1 LRALLLLE
9 DGAMSWMDDAMKDL
23 RPWIGRVRTVEDDVG
38 LMAMRRAAGTFNM
51 DPEGIGRGTALPP
64 HWFTLVGVETVQQ
77 KEIGPDGHANKG
89 VVLPPIPMPRRM
101 GAGRRVKVTG
111 LLKAGEPAVK
121 KAEVVDIV
129 PKSGRSGDIFV
140 LTMRN
145 TYEQAGKQIA
155 VDEFDAI
162 YRPAVPPGQKTTAT
176 VATQARA
183 DQAWSDKTPLSNALN
198 FRYSAL
204 TWNAHRIH
212 YDGDYTRSEEGYPAL
227 VSNGGLS
234 MHLMV
239 DAALRHAK
247 GTLTGY
253 TARLVHPL
261 WVGDLIDVRGEQQQA
276 DGKLKIWAADKNG
289 VLCGEM
295 ELEFKA

>member
-1 LRALLLLE
+1 M
-9 DGAMSWMDDAMKDL
+9 GWMDDAMMTLK
-23 RPWIGRVRTVEDDVG
+23 PWIGRVRTTEDDVG
-38 LMAMRRAAGTFNM
+38 LMAMRRAASTFNV
-51 DPEGIGRGTALPP
+51 DPDTITKGVELPP
-64 HWFTLVGVETVQQ
+64 HWFALIGVEPVLQS
-77 KEIGPDGHANKG
+77 EIGPDGHANKG

-101 GAGRRVKVTG
+101 GAGRRVRVTG
-111 LLKAGEPAVK
+111 RLRAGEPAVK

-145 TYEQAGKQIA
+145 TYEQGGKTIA
-155 VDEFDAI
+155 IDEADAI

-176 VATQARA
+176 VPHKART
-183 DQAWSDKTPLSNALN
+183 DHAWHETTHLSNTLN
-198 FRYSAL
+198 FRYGAL

-212 YDGDYTRSEEGYPAL
+212 YDGEYTRGEEGYPAI

-239 DAALRHAK
+239 DAALKHGK
-247 GTLTGY
+247 GTLTGC

-261 WVGDLIDVRGEQQQA
+261 WVGDLIEVRGEDLT
-276 DGKLKIWAADKNG
+276 DGKMRIWASDKNG
-289 VLCGEM
+289 TLCGEM
-295 ELEFKA
+295 DLEFTP

>member
-1 LRALLLLE
+1 MT
-9 DGAMSWMDDAMKDL
+9 GWMDKAMEEL
-23 RPWIGRVRTVEDDVG
+23 RPWIGRVRAVEDDVG
-38 LMAMRRAAGTFNM
+38 LMAVRRAAGTFDL
-51 DPEGIGRGTALPP
+51 DPESFRKGSELPP
-64 HWFTLVGVETVQQ
+64 HWFSFVGVEAVRQG
-77 KEIGPDGHANKG
+77 EIGPDGHAKKG
-89 VVLPPIPMPRRM
+89 IVLPPIPMPRRM
-101 GAGRRVKVTG
+101 GAGRRVKVMG
-111 LLKAGEPAVK
+111 RLRAGEPAVK

-129 PKSGRSGDIFV
+129 PKTGRSGEIFV
-140 LTMRN
+140 LTMRHS
-145 TYEQAGKQIA
+145 YEQAGKTVAI
-155 VDEFDAI
+155 DEHDAI
-162 YRPAVPPGQKTTAT
+162 YRPAVPPGQKTTQT
-176 VATQARA
+176 VAQQARS
-183 DQAWSDKTPLSNALN
+183 DHSWSDRTPLTNTLN
-198 FRYSAL
+198 FRYSSL

-239 DAALRHAK
+239 DAALKHGK

-261 WVGDLIDVRGEQQQA
+261 WVGDFIEVRGEDQK

-295 ELEFKA
+295 DLEFAP

>member
-1 LRALLLLE
+1 
-9 DGAMSWMDDAMKDL
+9 MSWMDDAMKDL

-38 LMAMRRAAGTFNM
+38 LMAMRRAAGTFDM
-51 DPEGIGRGTALPP
+51 DPEGIGRGTELPP
-64 HWFTLVGVETVQQ
+64 HWFTLVGVETVRQ

-101 GAGRRVKVTG
+101 GAGRRVKVMG
-111 LLKAGEPAVK
+111 RLKAGEPALK
-121 KAEVVDIV
+121 KAEVVNIV

-145 TYEQAGKQIA
+145 TYEQAGRTIA

-176 VATQARA
+176 VATQARS
-183 DQAWSDKTPLSNALN
+183 DQAWSDKTPLTNALN

-261 WVGDLIDVRGEQQQA
+261 WVGDLIDVRGEPQQA
-276 DGKLKIWAADKNG
+276 DGRLKIWAADKNG

-295 ELEFKA
+295 DLEFKA

>member
-1 LRALLLLE
+1 MTE
-9 DGAMSWMDDAMKDL
+9 WMDKAMETL
-23 RPWIGRVRTVEDDVG
+23 RPWIGRVRAVEDDVG
-38 LMAMRRAAGTFNM
+38 LMAVRRAAGTFDL
-51 DPEGIGRGTALPP
+51 DPDSFRQGSELPP
-64 HWFTLVGVETVQQ
+64 HWFTFFGVETVRQD
-77 KEIGPDGHANKG
+77 EIGPDGHAKKG

-101 GAGRRVKVTG
+101 GAGRRVTI
-111 LLKAGEPAVK
+111 AGRLRAGVPAVR
-121 KAEVVDIV
+121 KAEVANIV

-145 TYEQAGKQIA
+145 TYEQAGKMVA
-155 VDEFDAI
+155 VDEMDAI
-162 YRPAVPPGQKTTAT
+162 YRQAVPPGQKTTAT
-176 VATQARA
+176 VPTQART
-183 DQAWSDKTPLSNALN
+183 DHVWSQRTELTNTLN

-239 DAALRHAK
+239 DAALKHAK

-253 TARLVHPL
+253 TTKLVHPL
-261 WVGDLIDVRGEQQQA
+261 WVGDIIDVRGEPQKE
-276 DGKLKIWAADKNG
+276 GRLKIWAADKNG

-295 ELEFKA
+295 ELEFAK

>member
-1 LRALLLLE
+1 M
-9 DGAMSWMDDAMKDL
+9 GWMDEAMVEL
-23 RPWIGRVRTVEDDVG
+23 RSWIGQVRIVEDDVG
-38 LMAMRRAAGTFNM
+38 LMAVRRAAGTFAL
-51 DPEGIGRGTALPP
+51 DPDSFKKGSELPP
-64 HWFTLVGVETVQQ
+64 HWFTLIGTETVLQSDLRL
-77 KEIGPDGHANKG
+77 DGHAKAG
-89 VVLPPIPMPRRM
+89 LVLPPIPMPRRM
-101 GAGRRVKVTG
+101 GAGRHVKIMG
-111 LLKAGEPAVK
+111 RLRAGEPAIK

-145 TYEQAGKQIA
+145 TYEQGGKTLA
-155 VDEFDAI
+155 VDEADAI

-176 VATQARA
+176 VPAKARI
-183 DQAWSDKTPLSNALN
+183 DQAWSETTQLTNTLN
-198 FRYSAL
+198 FRYSSL

-212 YDGDYTRSEEGYPAL
+212 YDGDYTRTEEGYPAL

-239 DAALRHAK
+239 DAALHHAQ
-247 GTLTGY
+247 GALVGY

-261 WVGDLIDVRGEQQQA
+261 WVGDLIEVRGENQT
-276 DGKLKIWAADKNG
+276 DGKLRIWAADKNG

-295 ELEFKA
+295 DLEFTS

>member
-1 LRALLLLE
+1 M
-9 DGAMSWMDDAMKDL
+9 GWMDKAMEEL
-23 RPWIGRVRTVEDDVG
+23 RPWIGRVRVTEDDVG
-38 LMAMRRAAGTFNM
+38 LMAVRRAAGTFDL
-51 DPEGIGRGTALPP
+51 DPESFKKGSELPP
-64 HWFTLVGVETVQQ
+64 HWFTLIGTDTVRQSD
-77 KEIGPDGHANKG
+77 IGPDGHANKG
-89 VVLPPIPMPRRM
+89 IVLPPIPMPRRM
-101 GAGRRVKVTG
+101 GAGRRVKVMG
-111 LLKAGEPAVK
+111 RLRAGQPAVR

-129 PKSGRSGDIFV
+129 PKTGRSGDIFV
-140 LTMRN
+140 LTMRSS
-145 TYEQAGKQIA
+145 YEQDDKTLAI
-155 VDEFDAI
+155 DEADAI

-176 VATQARA
+176 VPAQARTDHAWA
-183 DQAWSDKTPLSNALN
+183 DRTALTNTLN
-198 FRYSAL
+198 FRYSSL

-212 YDGDYTRSEEGYPAL
+212 YDGDYTRTEEGYPAL

-261 WVGDLIDVRGEQQQA
+261 WVGDFIDVRGEEQR
-276 DGKLKIWAADKNG
+276 DGKLKIWAADRNG

-295 ELEFKA
+295 DLEFKA

>member
-1 LRALLLLE
+1 
-9 DGAMSWMDDAMKDL
+9 MSGWMDKAMDEL
-23 RPWIGRVRTVEDDVG
+23 RPWIGRVRTTEDDVG
-38 LMAMRRAAGTFNM
+38 LMAMRRAAGTFDMNP
-51 DPEGIGRGTALPP
+51 DIIKKGVELPP
-64 HWFTLVGVETVQQ
+64 HWFALIGVEPVVQ
-77 KEIGPDGHANKG
+77 KDIGPDGHANKG

-101 GAGRRVKVTG
+101 GAGRRVKVMG
-111 LLKAGEPAVK
+111 NLRAGEPAAK
-121 KAEVVDIV
+121 KAEVIDIV

-140 LTMRN
+140 LTMRH
-145 TYEQAGKQIA
+145 TYEQGGKTVAI
-155 VDEFDAI
+155 DDFDAI

-176 VATQARA
+176 VATQART
-183 DQAWSDKTPLSNALN
+183 DQAWSDATKLTNALN

-261 WVGDLIDVRGEQQQA
+261 WVGDLIEVRGEAQK

-295 ELEFKA
+295 DLEFAS

>member
-1 LRALLLLE
+1 
-9 DGAMSWMDDAMKDL
+9 MSGWMDKAMDEL
-23 RPWIGRVRTVEDDVG
+23 RPWIGRVRVVEDDIG
-38 LMAMRRAAGTFNM
+38 LMAVRRAAGAFDM
-51 DPEGIGRGTALPP
+51 DPEGFVPGTELPP
-64 HWFTLVGVETVQQ
+64 HWFTLFFTETVRQRD
-77 KEIGPDGHANKG
+77 IGPDGHPNKG
-89 VVLPPIPMPRRM
+89 IVLPPIPMPRRM
-101 GAGRRVKVTG
+101 GAGRRVKITG
-111 LLKAGEPAVK
+111 ALRAGEPAVK
-121 KAEVVDIV
+121 KAEVADIV

-140 LTMRN
+140 LTMRH
-145 TYEQAGKQIA
+145 TIEQHGKTLA

-162 YRPAVPPGQKTTAT
+162 YRPAVPSGQKTTAT
-176 VATQARA
+176 VATQART
-183 DQAWSDKTPLSNALN
+183 DQTWSDTTALTNTLN
-198 FRYSAL
+198 FRYSAM

-239 DAALRHAK
+239 NAALRHGT

-261 WVGDLIDVRGEQQQA
+261 WVGDLIEVRGEAQQP
-276 DGKLKIWAADKNG
+276 DGKLRIWAADKNG

-295 ELEFKA
+295 DLEFAQ

>member
-1 LRALLLLE
+1 MNHM
-9 DGAMSWMDDAMKDL
+9 GWMDDAMVEL
-23 RPWIGRVRTVEDDVG
+23 RPWIGRVRVTEDDVG
-38 LMAMRRAAGTFNM
+38 LMAMRRAAGTFNV
-51 DPEGIGRGTALPP
+51 DPESIVRGSVMPP
-64 HWFTLVGVETVQQ
+64 HWFTLIGVETVRQDQ
-77 KEIGPDGHANKG
+77 IGPDGHANKG
-89 VVLPPIPMPRRM
+89 IVLPPIPMPRRM
-101 GAGRRVKVTG
+101 GAGRRVKVMHR
-111 LLKAGEPAVK
+111 LRVGEPALK

-140 LTMRN
+140 LTMRH
-145 TYEQAGKQIA
+145 TYEQGGKTIA
-155 VDEFDAI
+155 VDDFDAI

-176 VATQARA
+176 VATPAPAGQASG
-183 DQAWSDKTPLSNALN
+183 QAWSDAVELTNTLN
-198 FRYSAL
+198 FRYSAI

-227 VSNGGLS
+227 VSNGGLT

-239 DAALRHAK
+239 DAALKHAH

-253 TARLVHPL
+253 SARLVHPL
-261 WVGDLIDVRGEQQQA
+261 WVGGTLEVRGAAQA

-295 ELEFKA
+295 ALEFAA

>member
-1 LRALLLLE
+1 
-9 DGAMSWMDDAMKDL
+9 MPNWMDEAMKEL
-23 RPWIGRVRTVEDDVG
+23 RPWIGRMRAVEDDVG
-38 LMAMRRAAGTFNM
+38 LMAVRRVAGTFDL
-51 DPEGIGRGTALPP
+51 DPESFKQGSELPP
-64 HWFTLVGVETVQQ
+64 HWFTFIGVETVRQG
-77 KEIGPDGHANKG
+77 EIGPDGHAKKG

-101 GAGRRVKVTG
+101 GAGRRVKVMG
-111 LLKAGEPAVK
+111 RLKAGVPAVK
-121 KAEVVDIV
+121 KAEVADIV

-145 TYEQAGKQIA
+145 TYEQTGKTVA
-155 VDEFDAI
+155 VDEMDAI
-162 YRPAVPPGQKTTAT
+162 YRQAVPPGQKTTAT
-176 VATQARA
+176 VPAQART
-183 DQAWSDKTPLSNALN
+183 DHAWSERTPLTNTLN

-239 DAALRHAK
+239 DAALKHGE

-261 WVGDLIDVRGEQQQA
+261 WVGDLIEVRGEPQK

-295 ELEFKA
+295 DLEFA

>member
-1 LRALLLLE
+1 M
-9 DGAMSWMDDAMKDL
+9 GWMDEAMKEL
-23 RPWIGRVRTVEDDVG
+23 RPWIGHTRTTADDVG
-38 LMAMRRAAGTFNM
+38 LMAVRRAAGTFDV
-51 DPEGIGRGTALPP
+51 DPESVRQGSELPP
-64 HWFTLVGVETVQQ
+64 HWFTFVGVETVRQS
-77 KEIGPDGHANKG
+77 EIGSDGHAKKG

-101 GAGRRVKVTG
+101 GAGRRVKIMG
-111 LLKAGEPAVK
+111 RLRAGVPASK
-121 KAEVVDIV
+121 KAEVVDIA

-140 LTMRN
+140 LTMRHS
-145 TYEQAGKQIA
+145 YEQSGKTIA

-176 VATQARA
+176 VPTQARS
-183 DQAWSDKTPLSNALN
+183 DHAWSDKTPLTNALN

-247 GTLTGY
+247 GELTSY
-253 TARLVHPL
+253 SARLVHPL
-261 WVGDLIDVRGEQQQA
+261 WVGDLIDVRGEDQKN
-276 DGKLKIWAADKNG
+276 GKLRIWAADKNG

-295 ELEFKA
+295 DLEFMK

>member
-1 LRALLLLE
+1 MA
-9 DGAMSWMDDAMKDL
+9 GWMDEAMETL
-23 RPWIGRVRTVEDDVG
+23 RPWIGRVRTVEDDIG
-38 LMAMRRAAGTFNM
+38 LMAVRRAAGTFDM
-51 DPEGIGRGTALPP
+51 DPASFSQGSELPP
-64 HWFTLVGVETVQQ
+64 HWFGLFFAETVRQHD
-77 KEIGPDGHANKG
+77 IGPDGHPNKG
-89 VVLPPIPMPRRM
+89 IVLPPIPMPRRM
-101 GAGRRVKVTG
+101 GAGRRVKITG
-111 LLKAGEPAVK
+111 RLRAGEPALK
-121 KAEVVDIV
+121 KAEVANIV
-129 PKSGRSGDIFV
+129 PKTGRSGDIFV
-140 LTMRN
+140 LTMRH
-145 TYEQAGKQIA
+145 TIEQHGKTLA

-176 VATQARA
+176 VPTQART
-183 DQAWSDKTPLSNALN
+183 DHAWSDKTTLSNALN

-239 DAALRHAK
+239 DAALRHAT
-247 GTLTGY
+247 GTLSGV

-261 WVGDLIDVRGEQQQA
+261 WVGDLIDVRGEEQK
-276 DGKLKIWAADKNG
+276 DGNLKIWAADKNG

-295 ELEFKA
+295 ELEFAK